1 MSALSPHWVTWSTEG
16 PIEPQGVAQ
25 VTDLIVGQT
34 VGQNAP
40 VDAESD
46 LLITFGLLRHSMAE
60 VPATGTQ
67 LPCGGTTVSPK
78 AL

>member
-1 MSALSPHWVTWSTEG
+1 MTWSTEG

-25 VTDLIVGQT
+25 VTNLIVGQT

-40 VDAESD
+40 VDGGLY
-46 LLITFGLLRHSMAE
+46 LLLPLVSLRHSMAE
-60 VPATGTQ
+60 VPATGLE
-67 LPCGGTTVSPK
+67 LPLLGTTVSPK